1 MTNQT
6 VNLNS
11 VIQGKQLV
19 DEILS
24 YMSHIYSHHIVYFK
38 TAIVIPQKN
47 YLMTHS
53 REHAMRSN
61 VFIRDGGSCHCSVL
75 TVAVCENTVWHC
87 LMLAHENPGTH
98 HICRFSFASFSRWF
112 HCNKGFPGKVPQ
124 DWFQITSHTHKL
136 HSCNQICCSPSA
148 QTHWR

>member
-11 VIQGKQLV
+11 VIQGKQFV

-75 TVAVCENTVWHC
+75 TVAVCENTV
-87 LMLAHENPGTH
+87 
-98 HICRFSFASFSRWF
+98 
-112 HCNKGFPGKVPQ
+112 
-124 DWFQITSHTHKL
+124 
-136 HSCNQICCSPSA
+136 
-148 QTHWR
+148 